1 MIKQYCYCKKCGNK
15 IYDPMMLCL
24 TTIPPK
30 YVAQYYCERCG
41 DHQQIPVDETY
52 MEDTEKIKEEKI
64 VYPEKYLKF
73 EKAIGKLRRVI
84 SDYDLDK
91 RDLFDDLLYYVSA
104 KDIEEFVE
112 SLKKQYER
120 EED

>member
-1 MIKQYCYCKKCGNK
+1 MIKQYCYCKKCGAK
-15 IYDPMMLCL
+15 IYDPNMLCL
-24 TTIPPK
+24 TMIPPK
-30 YVAQYYCERCG
+30 YVAQYYCGVCG
-41 DHQQIPVDETY
+41 DSRQIPVDETY
-52 MEDTEKIKEEKI
+52 IEDTEKAKEEKI
-64 VYPEKYLKF
+64 EYPEKYLRF

-91 RDLFDDLLYYVSA
+91 RDLFDDLLYYISA

-120 EED
+120 EEN